1 MAYNK
6 AREERKWLLW
16 KEAEE
21 EKMRALG
28 VEEETIQ
35 ALRAYDWEAFKA
47 DRRFRERQ
55 QMSSDYLDL
64 QTAEPAEAPVT
75 NIQALLDSIDNKD
88 ILQVL
93 LSVDKL
99 TLQAAFGRMLG
110 YSSREIAS
118 RMGLSDTAVDMRLWR
133 LRKKLKKFL

>member
-6 AREERKWLLW
+6 AREERKWLQW

-21 EKMRALG
+21 EKLRALG
-28 VEEETIQ
+28 VDEETIQ
-35 ALRAYDWEAFKA
+35 TLRAYDWEEFKA

-55 QMSSDYLDL
+55 QLSGEYLNLKSADP
-64 QTAEPAEAPVT
+64 TEPPLT
-75 NIQALLDSIDNKD
+75 DIQALLDAIDSED
-88 ILQVL
+88 MLQVL
-93 LSVDKL
+93 LAVDKL
-99 TLQAAFGRMLG
+99 TLQAAFARMMG
-110 YSSREIAS
+110 FSSKEIAS